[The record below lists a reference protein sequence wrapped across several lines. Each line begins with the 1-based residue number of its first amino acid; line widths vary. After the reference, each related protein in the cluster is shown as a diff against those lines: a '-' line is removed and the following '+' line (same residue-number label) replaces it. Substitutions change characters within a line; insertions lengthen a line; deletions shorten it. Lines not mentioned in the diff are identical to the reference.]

1 MNISQAAKIS
11 GLTIKT
17 VRYYDNIGLV
27 TAYQDPQNQ
36 YRVYSKDDIA
46 KLQFIG
52 RARRFGFSI
61 EECRELLSLYQD
73 KNRPSREVKEL
84 ALEKL
89 LKIDKKLEELQ
100 NLRNQLHHLSKN
112 CSGDDRPECPILD
125 ALAKENET

>member
-84 ALEKL
+84 TLEKL

-112 CSGDDRPECPILD
+112 CSGDDRQECPILD
-125 ALAKENET
+125 ALAKENEA

>member
-1 MNISQAAKIS
+1 MKEEEKEKVARS
-11 GLTIKT
+11 GSML
-17 VRYYDNIGLV
+17 RNF
-27 TAYQDPQNQ
+27 QHW
-36 YRVYSKDDIA
+36 
-46 KLQFIG
+46 
-52 RARRFGFSI
+52 FGFSI

-125 ALAKENET
+125 ALAKENEV

>member
-36 YRVYSKDDIA
+36 YRVYSKDEIA

-84 ALEKL
+84 TLEKL
-89 LKIDKKLEELQ
+89 LKIDKKLEELY
-100 NLRNQLHHLSKN
+100 KV
-112 CSGDDRPECPILD
+112 PLD
-125 ALAKENET
+125 VVKQAYPDVSWGGRS

>member
-1 MNISQAAKIS
+1 MNIGQAAKIS
-11 GLTIKT
+11 GLTVKT

-27 TAYQDPQNQ
+27 KAYQNSENQ

-46 KLQFIG
+46 TLQFIG

-84 ALEKL
+84 TLEKL
-89 LKIDKKLEELQ
+89 AKIDNKLDELR
-100 NLRNQLHHLSKN
+100 NLRNQLYHLSKS
-112 CSGDDRPECPILD
+112 CSGDDRPDCPILD
-125 ALAKENET
+125 ALASEN

>member
-1 MNISQAAKIS
+1 MNIGQAAKIS
-11 GLTIKT
+11 GLTVKT

-27 TAYQDPQNQ
+27 KAYQNSENQ

-46 KLQFIG
+46 TLQFIG

-84 ALEKL
+84 TLEKL
-89 LKIDKKLEELQ
+89 ARIDNKLDELK
-100 NLRNQLHHLSKN
+100 NLRNQLYHLSKSCN
-112 CSGDDRPECPILD
+112 GDDRPDCPILD
-125 ALAKENET
+125 ALASEN

>member
-1 MNISQAAKIS
+1 MNIGQAAKIS
-11 GLTIKT
+11 GLTVKT

-27 TAYQDPQNQ
+27 KAYQNSENQ

-46 KLQFIG
+46 TLQFIG

-84 ALEKL
+84 TLEKL
-89 LKIDKKLEELQ
+89 AKIDNKLDELR
-100 NLRNQLHHLSKN
+100 NLRNQLYHLSKS
-112 CSGDDRPECPILD
+112 CSGDDRPDCPILD
-125 ALAKENET
+125 ALASEK

>member
-1 MNISQAAKIS
+1 MNIGQAAKIS
-11 GLTIKT
+11 GLTVKT

-27 TAYQDPQNQ
+27 KAYQNSENQ

-46 KLQFIG
+46 TLQFIG

-84 ALEKL
+84 TLEKL
-89 LKIDKKLEELQ
+89 SKIDNKLDELK
-100 NLRNQLHHLSKN
+100 NLRNQLYYLSKSCN
-112 CSGDDRPECPILD
+112 GDDRPDCPILD
-125 ALAKENET
+125 ALASEN

>member
-1 MNISQAAKIS
+1 MNIGQAAKIS
-11 GLTIKT
+11 GLTVKT

-27 TAYQDPQNQ
+27 KAYQNSDNQ

-46 KLQFIG
+46 TLQFIG

-84 ALEKL
+84 TLEKL
-89 LKIDKKLEELQ
+89 SKIDNKLDELK
-100 NLRNQLHHLSKN
+100 NLRNQLYYLSQS
-112 CSGDDRPECPILD
+112 CSGDDRPDCPILD
-125 ALAKENET
+125 ALASEN

>member
-1 MNISQAAKIS
+1 MNIGQAAKIS

-27 TAYQDPQNQ
+27 MAYQDPENQ

-61 EECRELLSLYQD
+61 QECRELLSLYQD

-84 ALEKL
+84 TLEKL
-89 LKIDKKLEELQ
+89 SKIDNKLDELKH
-100 NLRNQLHHLSKN
+100 LRKQLYRLSKS
-112 CSGDDRPECPILD
+112 CSGDDRPDCPILD
-125 ALAKENET
+125 ALASEN

>member
-1 MNISQAAKIS
+1 MNIGQAAKMS
-11 GLTIKT
+11 GLTIKA

-27 TAYQDPQNQ
+27 MAYQDPENQ

-61 EECRELLSLYQD
+61 QECRELLSLYQD

-84 ALEKL
+84 TLGKL
-89 LKIDKKLEELQ
+89 SKIDNKLEELK
-100 NLRNQLHHLSKN
+100 NLRNQLYHLSKN
-112 CSGDDRPECPILD
+112 CCGDHRPDCPILD
-125 ALAKENET
+125 ALASEN

>member
-1 MNISQAAKIS
+1 MNIGQAAKIS
-11 GLTIKT
+11 GLTVKT

-27 TAYQDPQNQ
+27 KAYQNSENQ

-46 KLQFIG
+46 TLQFIG

-84 ALEKL
+84 TLEKL
-89 LKIDKKLEELQ
+89 ARIDNKLDELR
-100 NLRNQLHHLSKN
+100 NLRNQLYHLSKS
-112 CSGDDRPECPILD
+112 CSGDDRPDCPILD
-125 ALAKENET
+125 ALASEN

>member
-1 MNISQAAKIS
+1 MNIGQAAKMS
-11 GLTIKT
+11 GLTIKA

-27 TAYQDPQNQ
+27 MAYQDPENQ

-61 EECRELLSLYQD
+61 QECRELLSLYQD

-84 ALEKL
+84 TLGKL
-89 LKIDKKLEELQ
+89 SKIDNKLEELK
-100 NLRNQLHHLSKN
+100 NLRNQLYHLSKS
-112 CSGDDRPECPILD
+112 CSGDDRPDCPILD
-125 ALAKENET
+125 ALASEN